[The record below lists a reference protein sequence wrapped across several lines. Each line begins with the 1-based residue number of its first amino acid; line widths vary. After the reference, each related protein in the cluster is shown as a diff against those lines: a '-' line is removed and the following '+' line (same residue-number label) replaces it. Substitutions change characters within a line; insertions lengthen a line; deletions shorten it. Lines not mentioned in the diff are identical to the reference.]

1 MTFFFFEWLS
11 HLLRIYKQFI
21 FIPLKWFGKLMEL
34 IHEFDVMNDI
44 CKREHQ
50 KMITECDADQFY
62 YLRMHVFFFLNVFF

>member
-1 MTFFFFEWLS
+1 
-11 HLLRIYKQFI
+11 
-21 FIPLKWFGKLMEL
+21 MEL

-62 YLRMHVFFFLNVFF
+62 YLRMHVFFFYVFLMFFIFFKWKRLNKLMIIQQHS

>member
-1 MTFFFFEWLS
+1 
-11 HLLRIYKQFI
+11 
-21 FIPLKWFGKLMEL
+21 MEL

-62 YLRMHVFFFLNVFF
+62 YLRMHVFFFLNVFLMFFIFLNGKR

>member
-1 MTFFFFEWLS
+1 
-11 HLLRIYKQFI
+11 
-21 FIPLKWFGKLMEL
+21 MEL

-62 YLRMHVFFFLNVFF
+62 YLRMHVFFFYVFLMFFIFLKWKRLNKLMIIQQHS

>member
-1 MTFFFFEWLS
+1 
-11 HLLRIYKQFI
+11 
-21 FIPLKWFGKLMEL
+21 MEL

-62 YLRMHVFFFLNVFF
+62 YLRMHVFFFYVFFNVFHFF